1 MAYQVHGNTIETDE
15 QGYLLDHLQ
24 WNEALVPVI
33 AEKEG
38 IKLNAAHWQIIRFV
52 RQFYEEYDT
61 SPAIRALVK
70 ALSNE
75 FGPEIGN
82 SRHLQRLLPQ
92 GPAKMASKLAGLPKP
107 AKCL

>member
-1 MAYQVHGNTIETDE
+1 MTYQLNNQHIATDSH
-15 QGYLLDHLQ
+15 GYLLDYTQ
-24 WNEALVPVI
+24 WSEELVPVI
-33 AEKEG
+33 ASSENIE
-38 IKLNAAHWQIIRFV
+38 LNEAHWQIIRFV
-52 RQFYEEYDT
+52 RDFYLRYDT

-75 FGPEIGN
+75 FGPDVGN

-92 GPAKMASKLAGLPKP
+92 GPAKLASKLAGLPKP

>member
-1 MAYQVHGNTIETDE
+1 MAYQLDNQTIETDE
-15 QGYLLDHLQ
+15 QGYLLDHLL

-33 AEKEG
+33 AAQEG
-38 IKLNAAHWQIIRFV
+38 IDLNEAHWQIIRFV
-52 RQFYEEYDT
+52 RQFYAEYDT

-70 ALSNE
+70 ALSIE
-75 FGPEIGN
+75 FGPEVGN
-82 SRHLQRLLPQ
+82 SRHLQRLLPK